1 MFLRSTTIA
10 ALAAALLCFG
20 LLAPVSAQPGAVI
33 PETATAE
40 LDGLPVADDR
50 AADPDTARFA
60 ANWSVSESVATM
72 PFSFVGFEL
81 PQDAEAAFRT
91 SADGQAWTSWTTMD
105 TNPDEG
111 PDPGSPERRAA
122 ADGVMSEGVWVGEAR
137 FVQAR
142 VMGASV
148 NDLGVHLIDTA
159 GLGRNVAQRAADAVA
174 AAWRG
179 TPGPAVATVGGP
191 PIISRAQWGAE
202 ECVTKGSPS
211 YAQQVELGVVHHT
224 AGSNSYSESDAP
236 AVVRGICRYHTQSNG
251 WDDIGY
257 NVLVD
262 RYGNVYEGRAGGL
275 ERGVIGAHAGGFNTG
290 TFGVSVLGE
299 FTGWAPPA
307 VAQEA
312 VARVLAWKYDM
323 HHIDAAATVVKTSA
337 GSTKYPAGQDV
348 TLSAGIGH
356 RDVSS
361 TTCPGDAFYARLGW
375 LEDRALQLSDDMFVQ
390 PSVSPDRV
398 RVSDQG
404 VENGPVTLS
413 AGLKPSG
420 SWSVS
425 VRDPS
430 GAVVHSANGSGSTA
444 STTWQPAGAPLG
456 TYTYEFTGGDRRPA
470 RGDIHV
476 SNDAV
481 KRIAGSENPTTA
493 SVSLSKAAFSD
504 AGSAS
509 HGVIARSDVFA
520 DAMTGGPLAGTD
532 GPLLLTGGASLDRSV
547 TAELE
552 RVLPAG
558 APVYLL
564 GGEGALSPQI
574 EAALEGHPRGWD
586 VVRLGGKERAATS
599 ARVAEVV
606 LARSG
611 QGTAMVAR
619 YGPDD
624 KQPWADALSGGAYGA
639 REGIPVL
646 LSLTNQLPKPL
657 DGVLAGLDDTIVLGG
672 TAAISSDVAGQLP
685 SPRRVNGKDRAGTAA
700 AVAAQLWERT
710 SGADGD
716 RFVVGGGYS
725 SGAWAYALAGAPL
738 AAKQDAPLLLV
749 LRDSVPPETES
760 YLEGLGYSGSR
771 SASGWVLGPETAV
784 NTNVADEISGLLR

>member
-1 MFLRSTTIA
+1 
-10 ALAAALLCFG
+10 
-20 LLAPVSAQPGAVI
+20 
-33 PETATAE
+33 
-40 LDGLPVADDR
+40 
-50 AADPDTARFA
+50 
-60 ANWSVSESVATM
+60 
-72 PFSFVGFEL
+72 
-81 PQDAEAAFRT
+81 
-91 SADGQAWTSWTTMD
+91 
-105 TNPDEG
+105 
-111 PDPGSPERRAA
+111 
-122 ADGVMSEGVWVGEAR
+122 
-137 FVQAR
+137 
-142 VMGASV
+142 
-148 NDLGVHLIDTA
+148 
-159 GLGRNVAQRAADAVA
+159 
-174 AAWRG
+174 
-179 TPGPAVATVGGP
+179 
-191 PIISRAQWGAE
+191 
-202 ECVTKGSPS
+202 
-211 YAQQVELGVVHHT
+211 
-224 AGSNSYSESDAP
+224 
-236 AVVRGICRYHTQSNG
+236 
-251 WDDIGY
+251 
-257 NVLVD
+257 
-262 RYGNVYEGRAGGL
+262 
-275 ERGVIGAHAGGFNTG
+275 
-290 TFGVSVLGE
+290 
-299 FTGWAPPA
+299 
-307 VAQEA
+307 
-312 VARVLAWKYDM
+312 
-323 HHIDAAATVVKTSA
+323 
-337 GSTKYPAGQDV
+337 
-348 TLSAGIGH
+348 
-356 RDVSS
+356 
-361 TTCPGDAFYARLGW
+361 
-375 LEDRALQLSDDMFVQ
+375 
-390 PSVSPDRV
+390 
-398 RVSDQG
+398 
-404 VENGPVTLS
+404 
-413 AGLKPSG
+413 
-420 SWSVS
+420 
-425 VRDPS
+425 
-430 GAVVHSANGSGSTA
+430 VVHSANGSGSTA

-657 DGVLAGLDDTIVLGG
+657 DGVLAELDDTIVLGG

-685 SPRRVNGKDRAGTAA
+685 SPRRINGKDRAGTAA

>member
-10 ALAAALLCFG
+10 ALAAALLCVG
-20 LLAPVSAQPGAVI
+20 LLAPVSAQSGAAI
-33 PETATAE
+33 PETVVDE
-40 LDGLPVADDR
+40 LDGLPAAQDP

-60 ANWSVSESVATM
+60 ANWSVSEPVETM

-81 PQDAEAAFRT
+81 PQEDEAAFRT
-91 SADGQAWTSWTTMD
+91 SVDGQTWTGWAAMD

-111 PDPGSPERRAA
+111 PDHGSPERRAP
-122 ADGVMSEGVWVGEAR
+122 ADGVTSEGVWVGEAR

-142 VMGASV
+142 IMRGSV
-148 NDLGVHLIDTA
+148 GDLGVHLIDTA
-159 GLGRNVAQRAADAVA
+159 GLGRNLAQRAADAVA

-179 TPGPAVATVGGP
+179 TPEPAVATVGRP
-191 PIISRAQWGAE
+191 PIITRAQWGAD
-202 ECVTKGSPS
+202 ECTTNGSPS
-211 YAQQVELGVVHHT
+211 YAEQVELGVVHHT
-224 AGSNSYSESDAP
+224 AGSNSYSEADAP
-236 AVVRGICRYHTQSNG
+236 AVVRGICAYHTESNG

-299 FTGWAPPA
+299 FTASAPPA

-312 VARVLAWKYDM
+312 VARVLAWKYDV

-337 GSTKYPAGQDV
+337 GSTKYPEGQDV

-361 TTCPGDAFYARLGW
+361 TACPGDAFYARLGW
-375 LEDRALQLSDDMFVQ
+375 LEDRALELAEDMFVQ
-390 PSVSPDRV
+390 PSASPDRV

-420 SWSVS
+420 SWSIS

-456 TYTYEFTGGDRRPA
+456 TYTYQFSGGDRRPA
-470 RGDIHV
+470 RGNIYV
-476 SNDAV
+476 NNDAV
-481 KRIAGSENPTTA
+481 ERIAGSENPTTA
-493 SVSLSKAAFSD
+493 SVSLSKAAFAA

-509 HGVIARSDVFA
+509 HGVIARNDVFA
-520 DAMTGGPLAGTD
+520 DAMTGGPLAGID
-532 GPLLLTGGASLDRSV
+532 GPLLLTGGQSLDRSV

-552 RVLPAG
+552 RVVPAG

-574 EAALEGHPRGWD
+574 EAALAGHPRGWD

-599 ARVAEVV
+599 AKVAEVV

-611 QGTAMVAR
+611 RRTAMVAR

-624 KQPWADALSGGAYGA
+624 QQPWADALSGGAYGA
-639 REGIPVL
+639 RAGIPVL
-646 LSLTNQLPKPL
+646 LSLTNQVPKPL
-657 DGVLAGLDDTIVLGG
+657 AGVLAELSDTIVLGG
-672 TAAISSDVAGQLP
+672 TAAISSEVAAQLP

-700 AVAAQLWERT
+700 AVAAQLWGRT
-710 SGADGD
+710 RGTDGD
-716 RFVVGGGYS
+716 RFVIGGGYS

-749 LRDSVPPETES
+749 LRDGVPPETAR
-760 YLEGLGYSGSR
+760 YLEGLGYSDSR
-771 SASGWVLGPETAV
+771 RARGWVLGPETAV
-784 NTNVADEISGLLR
+784 QTKVADEVSGLLQ